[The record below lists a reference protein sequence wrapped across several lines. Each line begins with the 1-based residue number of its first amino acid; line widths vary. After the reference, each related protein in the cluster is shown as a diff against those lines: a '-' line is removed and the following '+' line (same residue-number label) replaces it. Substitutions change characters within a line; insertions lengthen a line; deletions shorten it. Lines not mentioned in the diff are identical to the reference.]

1 MRVTTNQLYSQS
13 LNRILDLQT
22 RSRDSTNQISGGKR
36 ITRPGDDPVAAA
48 EVMTINNRTAAA
60 AQYDRNGVQAESRLT
75 QVDDVLGGVTTMLQR
90 VHDLVLQGRSEAQ
103 GNSDR
108 DAIAKEVR
116 EQMQVLLD
124 LGNTR
129 NPSGEYIFAGAL
141 VGTRPFTA
149 DSAGNVTYNGDQTVR
164 ELQLSETRTMA
175 ESFTGHEALF
185 AVRNGNGTFV
195 TGRVPGNLGTGQIS
209 DNTLLDGT
217 SYVAHDFR
225 VSFTSATTYDIID
238 DTLGSNVA
246 TAQTYVDGAAIRFNG
261 SEITI
266 FGAPGNGDQFTVK
279 PSQNQSMFQ
288 TLGKIAATLET
299 GYANDAEQANFGFDI
314 DRALEALDRS
324 LEKVGELRST
334 TGARLNNVSA
344 QHEINAQLNLNLE
357 TLRSKLEDVDLAK
370 AITQLTQDS
379 TALQAAQQAFVKVQG
394 LSLFNYL

>member
-22 RSRDSTNQISGGKR
+22 RSRDSTEQISSGKR

-48 EVMTINNRTAAA
+48 EVMTIRNRTNAA

-75 QVDDVLGGVTTMLQR
+75 QVDDVLGGVASVLQR

-129 NPSGEYIFAGAL
+129 NASGEYIFAGAT

-149 DSAGNVTYNGDQTVR
+149 DSAGNVSYNGDQTAR
-164 ELQLSETRTMA
+164 ELQLSETRTIA
-175 ESFTGHEALF
+175 ESFTGHDALF
-185 AVRNGNGTFV
+185 AVRNGNGTFA
-195 TGRVPGNLGTGQIS
+195 TARVVGNTGTGQIS
-209 DNTLLDGT
+209 DNTLLDGS
-217 SYVAHDFR
+217 SYLAHDFR

-246 TAQTYVDGAAIRFNG
+246 TAQSYVDGAAIAFNG

-266 FGAPGNGDQFTVK
+266 FGAPNGGDQFTVT
-279 PSQNQSMFQ
+279 PSQNQSMFK
-288 TLGKIAATLET
+288 TLGNIATALET
-299 GYANDAEQANFGFDI
+299 GYGNAAAQANFGFDI
-314 DRALEALDRS
+314 DRSIEALDRS
-324 LEKVGELRST
+324 LEKVGELRAT
-334 TGARLNNVSA
+334 TGARLNSVSA
-344 QHEINAQLNLNLE
+344 QRDINDQNHLNLE
-357 TLRSKLEDVDLAK
+357 TLRSKLEDVDLTK
-370 AITQLTQDS
+370 AITQLTQDT

>member
-13 LNRILDLQT
+13 LNRILALQT
-22 RSRDSTNQISGGKR
+22 RARASTDQISGGKR

-48 EVMTINNRTAAA
+48 EVMTIRNRTNAA
-60 AQYDRNGVQAESRLT
+60 AQHDRNGVQAESRLT
-75 QVDDVLGGVTTMLQR
+75 QVDDVLGGVANMLQR

-129 NPSGEYIFAGAL
+129 NASGEYIFAGAT

-149 DSAGNVTYNGDQTVR
+149 DSAGNVSYNGDQTAR
-164 ELQLSETRTMA
+164 ELQLSESRTIA
-175 ESFTGHEALF
+175 ESFTGHDALF
-185 AVRNGNGTFV
+185 AVRNGNGTFA
-195 TGRVPGNLGTGQIS
+195 TGRVVTNTGTGQIS
-209 DNTLLDGT
+209 DNTLIDGT
-217 SYVAHDFR
+217 SYLAHDFR

-246 TAQTYVDGAAIRFNG
+246 TAQTYVDGAAIAFNG

-266 FGAPGNGDQFTVK
+266 FGAPNSGDQFTVK
-279 PSQNQSMFQ
+279 PSLNQSMFK
-288 TLGKIAATLET
+288 TLGNIATALET
-299 GYANDAEQANFGFDI
+299 GYNNAAEQANFGFDI
-314 DRALEALDRS
+314 DRSLEALDRS
-324 LEKVGELRST
+324 LEKVGELRAT
-334 TGARLNNVSA
+334 TGARLNSVSA
-344 QHEINAQLNLNLE
+344 QRDINDQNHLNLE
-357 TLRSKLEDVDLAK
+357 TLRAKLEDVDLTK
-370 AITQLTQDS
+370 AITQLTQDT

>member
-13 LNRILDLQT
+13 LNPILELQS

-48 EVMTINNRTAAA
+48 EVMTITNRTAAA
-60 AQYDRNGVQAESRLT
+60 AQYHRNGVQAESRLT
-75 QVDDVLGGVTTMLQR
+75 QVDDVLGGVTSMLQR

-116 EQMQVLLD
+116 EQMLVLLD

-129 NPSGEYIFAGAL
+129 NPSGEYIFAGAT

-164 ELQLSETRTMA
+164 ELQLSETRTIA

-185 AVRNGNGTFV
+185 SVRNGNGTFV
-195 TGRVPGNLGTGQIS
+195 TGRVPANAGTGQIS

-225 VSFTSATTYDIID
+225 INFTSATTYDIID
-238 DTLGSNVA
+238 DTLGSTVA
-246 TAQTYVDGAAIRFNG
+246 SAQTYVDSAAIRFNG

-266 FGAPGNGDQFTVK
+266 FGAPASGDQFTVK

-299 GYANDAEQANFGFDI
+299 GYANAAEQANFGFDI
-314 DRALEALDRS
+314 DRVLEALDRS

-334 TGARLNNVSA
+334 TGARLNNVTA
-344 QHEINAQLNLNLE
+344 QHEINDQLNLNLE

>member
-22 RSRDSTNQISGGKR
+22 RSRDSTEQISSGKR

-48 EVMTINNRTAAA
+48 EVMTIRNRTNAA

-75 QVDDVLGGVTTMLQR
+75 QVDDVLGGVVSVLQR

-129 NPSGEYIFAGAL
+129 NASGEYIFAGAT

-149 DSAGNVTYNGDQTVR
+149 DSAGNVSYNGDQTAR
-164 ELQLSETRTMA
+164 ELQLSETRTIA
-175 ESFTGHEALF
+175 ESFTGHDALF
-185 AVRNGNGTFV
+185 AVRNGNGTFA
-195 TGRVPGNLGTGQIS
+195 TARVVGNTGTGQIS
-209 DNTLLDGT
+209 DNTLLDGS
-217 SYVAHDFR
+217 SYLAHDFR

-246 TAQTYVDGAAIRFNG
+246 TAQSYVDGAAIAFNG

-266 FGAPGNGDQFTVK
+266 FGAPNGGDQFTVT
-279 PSQNQSMFQ
+279 PSQNQSMFK
-288 TLGKIAATLET
+288 TLGNIATALET
-299 GYANDAEQANFGFDI
+299 GYGNAAAQANFGFDI
-314 DRALEALDRS
+314 DRSIEALDRS
-324 LEKVGELRST
+324 LEKVGELRAT
-334 TGARLNNVSA
+334 TGARLNSVSA
-344 QHEINAQLNLNLE
+344 QRDINDQNHLNLE
-357 TLRSKLEDVDLAK
+357 TLRSKLEDVDLTK
-370 AITQLTQDS
+370 AITQLTQDT

>member
-1 MRVTTNQLYSQS
+1 MRVSTNQLYSQS
-13 LNRILDLQT
+13 LNRIVDLQSRT
-22 RSRDSTNQISGGKR
+22 RDSTNQISGGKR

-75 QVDDVLGGVTTMLQR
+75 QVDDVFGNVTTMLQR
-90 VHDLVLQGRSEAQ
+90 VHDLVLQGRSEAL

-141 VGTRPFTA
+141 VSTRPFTS
-149 DSAGNVTYNGDQTVR
+149 DSVGNVSYNGDQTVR
-164 ELQLSETRTMA
+164 ELQISETRTIA
-175 ESFTGHEALF
+175 QSFTGHDALF
-185 AVRNGNGTFV
+185 SVRNGNGTFV
-195 TGRVPGNLGTGQIS
+195 TGRVPGNTGTGQVS
-209 DNTLLDGT
+209 DNTVIDGT
-217 SYVAHDFR
+217 GYVAHDFR
-225 VSFTSATTYDIID
+225 VNFTSATTYDIID

-246 TAQTYVDGAAIRFNG
+246 TAQTYVDGAAISFNG

-266 FGAPGNGDQFTVK
+266 FGAPKSGDQFTVK

-288 TLGKIAATLET
+288 TLGNIATTLET
-299 GYANDAEQANFGFDI
+299 GYANAAEQANFGFDI
-314 DRALEALDRS
+314 DRALEAMDRS

-334 TGARLNNVSA
+334 TGARLNSVSA
-344 QHEINAQLNLNLE
+344 QHDVNDQLNLNLE
-357 TLRSKLEDVDLAK
+357 SLRSKLEDVDLAE

-379 TALQAAQQAFVKVQG
+379 TALEAAQKAFVKVQA
-394 LSLFNYL
+394 LTLFEYL